1 MPTRLSRLRPWT
13 TRLFNPLSRHVVG
26 RLPGFGLLIYRGRTT
41 GRTYRTPMN
50 VFRDGEGYVF
60 ALTYG
65 AEVQWVKNIL
75 AAGTCTLRTRGR
87 DVPLVDPVLFQDPAR
102 RRVPLPVRLGLRL
115 MGADEFLSM
124 RVA

>member
-1 MPTRLSRLRPWT
+1 MPTRISRLRPWT
-13 TRLFNPLSRHVVG
+13 PRLFNPLSRHVVG

-87 DVPLVDPVLFQDPAR
+87 DVRLVEPVLFRDPAR
-102 RRVPLPVRLGLRL
+102 RRVPFPVRLG
-115 MGADEFLSM
+115 
-124 RVA
+124 